1 MDDDLNTAQALGHVF
16 GAVRL
21 AGRVLEDKTLAK
33 SRETADLA
41 RRLLADLAAWGEE
54 LGVFDQD
61 SQAFLADLKACR
73 AARLGID
80 PARVDALVAERQDA
94 RKAKDFARS
103 DAIRDELAALGVTV
117 MNVLRCGHRYVF
129 G

>member
-1 MDDDLNTAQALGHVF
+1 
-16 GAVRL
+16 
-21 AGRVLEDKTLAK
+21 VLEDKTLAK
-33 SRETADLA
+33 SRETSDLA

-54 LGVFDQD
+54 LGVFEQD
-61 SQAFLADLKACR
+61 SQTFLAALKACR

-80 PARVDALVAERQDA
+80 PARVDTRVVERQDA

-117 MNVLRCGHRYVF
+117 MDTPTGPQWDVA
-129 G
+129 